1 MVEKSR
7 TIESDSISDEGTID
21 NYESGLCD
29 KLSNLM
35 EDHGETKVTVKFEKT
50 SKKKSQDDVYQLP
63 KDAAFKAMKEWFT
76 IDSYRFIYGEE
87 QLKERLRECN
97 VNEEDKE
104 WVSTFGDQHLDQRY
118 QVIHQKLVPCLTR
131 KVGSYTPNLY

>member
-21 NYESGLCD
+21 NYESEPC
-29 KLSNLM
+29 
-35 EDHGETKVTVKFEKT
+35 DHGETKVTVKFEKT
-50 SKKKSQDDVYQLP
+50 SKKKSQDVVYQLP

-118 QVIHQKLVPCLTR
+118 QVIHQ
-131 KVGSYTPNLY
+131 N